1 MSWDGLYM
9 NERHYPVFE
18 PGDEVCPISKFRS
31 LTKGKGYIVIDCFTP
46 YTRQSNAKMVKI
58 KTDKGYIGEFSTY
71 RFTKSERQIQ
81 IDKREEI
88 INNILND

>member
-1 MSWDGLYM
+1 
-9 NERHYPVFE
+9 
-18 PGDEVCPISKFRS
+18 
-31 LTKGKGYIVIDCFTP
+31 
-46 YTRQSNAKMVKI
+46 MVKI